1 MRRRSRA
8 TWLWGLS
15 LLLLVAPR
23 SAAAQPA
30 DPAVDALMAESK
42 ALLGAGKVAEACAKI
57 EQAYASK
64 PSSAIQIE
72 LAGCHEKQGKV
83 TIALAEFNEAA
94 TAARKEKRPDREKTA
109 LLKSKALGPKIP
121 KLTLTLSPE
130 AGAVAGLA
138 LSIDGKPLERAEW
151 GKPLAVDPGDHI
163 VTATAPDRSKW
174 ETRAVIA
181 LSEKKSVAVPVLG
194 SDKAAAGAPVNPGA
208 AAGDSKPGGTAPGGA
223 GPASAGG
230 TITTEP
236 AGPSSSR
243 TPKHE
248 ADRLVIEISAVAALV
263 YGGLNP
269 SKLDG
274 ITSLPYTFSAV
285 DGDYLQTC
293 GTDNC
298 ETDFDT
304 FPGFMAGGQLF
315 VGWALSEQLHLGAR
329 GFGGPR
335 LGGGG
340 GFFVGGGPAI
350 SYHVIDELWI
360 GGAIFVGAMEQR
372 GDVSDIRG
380 KGPAGVL
387 TADGSDEVS
396 VRPRL
401 DTPLQQEGLS
411 SEIAFGGSIELAMPI
426 AEFSALG
433 SGTLMV
439 STWPTFMQGL
449 NGFIIAVPVGLSV
462 RLH

>member
-8 TWLWGLS
+8 PWLWGLS

-30 DPAVDALMAESK
+30 DPAADALMAESK
-42 ALLGAGKVAEACAKI
+42 TLLGAGKIAEACAKI

-174 ETRAVIA
+174 ETRAVLA

-194 SDKAAAGAPVNPGA
+194 SEKAAAGAPAGPA
-208 AAGDSKPGGTAPGGA
+208 AATGDPKPAGTPPGA
-223 GPASAGG
+223 GPAPAGG
-230 TITTEP
+230 TITPPPVEP
-236 AGPSSSR
+236 SGSR

-248 ADRLVIEISAVAALV
+248 ADRLIIEISGVASLV

-274 ITSLPYTFSAV
+274 IVNLPYTFSAV

-298 ETDFDT
+298 ETVFDT
-304 FPGFMAGGQLF
+304 TPGFMAGGQLF
-315 VGWALSEQLHLGAR
+315 VGWALSEKLHFGAR

-335 LGGGG
+335 IGGGG
-340 GFFVGGGPAI
+340 GFMVGGGPAI
-350 SYHVIDELWI
+350 SYHLIDELWI

-401 DTPLQQEGLS
+401 DTPLEQEGLS

-426 AEFSALG
+426 TEFSALG
-433 SGTLMV
+433 SGSLMV
-439 STWPTFMQGL
+439 SAWPTFMMGL